1 MYETTERIEGIE
13 IAEHAL
19 QAPPLDL
26 HTYKL
31 SMNVIMMTAAL
42 AGMWG
47 TTCIIS
53 GLMSSSSLHE
63 LGRGLA
69 TALLG
74 I

>member
-1 MYETTERIEGIE
+1 MYETTERIEI
-13 IAEHAL
+13 IVHAFE
-19 QAPPLDL
+19 APPLDL

-53 GLMSSSSLHE
+53 GLMSSSSLQE
-63 LGRGLA
+63 LGRGLS
-69 TALLG
+69 TALFG